1 MLISTHNKILVYKH
15 FRIRISQVALVV
27 TNPLANEGYVKEAGS
42 IPELGRSPR
51 GRNDNPLQCSCLEN
65 PTEREAWQATVCG
78 VAKRWTRLKQLGTH
92 TFNTK
97 EQNYKLSLVYLIYFG
112 IFSFIYTVV
121 IIVLDFLNIFIIL

>member
-1 MLISTHNKILVYKH
+1 MVM
-15 FRIRISQVALVV
+15 
-27 TNPLANEGYVKEAGS
+27 NPLANEGYIKEAGS

-51 GRNDNPLQCSCLEN
+51 GRNDNPLHCSCLEN
-65 PTEREAWQATVCG
+65 PTEREAWQATVRG
-78 VAKRWTRLKQLGTH
+78 VAKCWTRLKQLSTH

-112 IFSFIYTVV
+112 IFSFICTVV